1 MSKKLV
7 LVLFLAIP
15 FFAFSQNTQIK
26 LGYLDVQA
34 LFMSLPEVAEIEAA
48 LKKSSETHENEIKR
62 LENEYNRKL
71 AELQEVQ
78 ANLDDIARR
87 NRIEE
92 LQILQE
98 RMQNY
103 FQMAQQDLQKKQ
115 EDLQNPLRE
124 KILKAMNDVGAE
136 NGFLYI
142 FDVNALLFKSDQA
155 IDVTPLV
162 KKKLGVK

>member
-34 LFMSLPEVAEIEAA
+34 LFMSLPEVAEIEATMKR
-48 LKKSSETHENEIKR
+48 LSEQHENEIR
-62 LENEYNRKL
+62 QMEDEYNRKL
-71 AELQEVQ
+71 AAFQEGQ
-78 ANLDDIARR
+78 AHWDEAIKR
-87 NRIEE
+87 NRVEE
-92 LQILQE
+92 LQSLQT

-103 FQMAQQDLQKKQ
+103 FQTAQQALQKRQ
-115 EDLQNPLRE
+115 EELQNPLRE
-124 KILKAMNDVGAE
+124 RILRAMNDVGTE

-142 FDVNALLFKSDQA
+142 FDVNALLFKSEQS

-162 KKKLGVK
+162 KKKLGVR

>member
-26 LGYLDVQA
+26 LGYLDVQS
-34 LFMSLPEVAEIEAA
+34 LFMSLPEVAEIEATM
-48 LKKSSETHENEIKR
+48 KKLGEQHENEIKR
-62 LENEYNRKL
+62 MEDEYNRKL
-71 AELQEVQ
+71 SEYQQGQQNWDET
-78 ANLDDIARR
+78 IKK

-92 LQILQE
+92 LQTLQTK
-98 RMQNY
+98 MQNY
-103 FQMAQQDLQKKQ
+103 YQTAQQTLQQKQ
-115 EDLQNPLRE
+115 EELQNPLRE
-124 KILKAMNDVGAE
+124 KIMKGMKDVGTE

-142 FDVNALLFKSDQA
+142 FEANTLLFKSDDA

>member
-7 LVLFLAIP
+7 SVLFLAIP

-34 LFMSLPEVAEIEAA
+34 LFMSLPEVSEIKGT
-48 LKKSSETHENEIKR
+48 LKKLGEQHENEIKR
-62 LENEYNRKL
+62 MEDEFNRKL
-71 AELQEVQ
+71 AEFKEGEQKWDET
-78 ANLDDIARR
+78 IKK
-87 NRIEE
+87 NRMEE
-92 LQILQE
+92 LQTLQTKI
-98 RMQNY
+98 QNY
-103 FQMAQQDLQKKQ
+103 YQTAQQLLQQKQ
-115 EDLQNPLRE
+115 EELQNPLME
-124 KILKAMNDVGAE
+124 KILKAMKEVGNE

-142 FDVNALLFKSDQA
+142 FEANTLLFKSDQA

>member
-7 LVLFLAIP
+7 LTLLFAIP
-15 FFAFSQNTQIK
+15 FLAFSQNTQIK

-34 LFMSLPEVAEIEAA
+34 LFLSLPEVATIEATM
-48 LKKSSETHENEIKR
+48 KKLGEQHENEIKQM
-62 LENEYNRKL
+62 EDEYNRKL
-71 AELQEVQ
+71 SAYQEGQ
-78 ANLDDIARR
+78 AAWDDAIKK

-92 LQILQE
+92 LQSLQT

-103 FQMAQQDLQKKQ
+103 YQTAQQTLQKKQ
-115 EDLQNPLRE
+115 EELQSPLRE
-124 KILKAMNDVGAE
+124 KILKAMNEVGTE

-142 FDVNALLFKSDQA
+142 FDVAALLFKSDQS

>member
-34 LFMSLPEVAEIEAA
+34 LFMSLPEVAEIEATM
-48 LKKSSETHENEIKR
+48 KKLGEQHENEIKQM
-62 LENEYNRKL
+62 EDEYNRKL
-71 AELQEVQ
+71 SAYQDGQ
-78 ANLDDIARR
+78 ATWDDAIKK

-92 LQILQE
+92 LQSLQT

-103 FQMAQQDLQKKQ
+103 YQTAQQTLQKKQ
-115 EDLQNPLRE
+115 EELKNPLRE
-124 KILKAMNDVGAE
+124 RILKAMNEVGKE

-142 FDVNALLFKSDQA
+142 FDVNALLFKSDES